1 MYNNDYKFT
10 CEVINLKKIVAFFVL
25 FALVLLPAT
34 SALAEP
40 QHMKRIK
47 EATRLINKMAIEEDA
62 ENLADVVKS
71 GKAVAIFPNVK
82 KAGFIVGGQY
92 GDGVVFVKDGKGGWL
107 GPAFMTIVGGS
118 IGYQIGLES
127 VGLVLVVT
135 NQKGV
140 VAFTGGKSFKL
151 GADIDVAAGPVGRR
165 ASASTDTRFTAAIY
179 SYSMAQG
186 LFAGVGVDG
195 SVINQNREASKN
207 YWGKALEAKQALSR
221 PAKDKRV
228 TDLVKALNN
237 LQKKAK

>member
-1 MYNNDYKFT
+1 MKKF
-10 CEVINLKKIVAFFVL
+10 VATFVSL
-25 FALVLLPAT
+25 VMIMSLASSVFAM
-34 SALAEP
+34 P

-62 ENLADVVKS
+62 ESLADVVKS
-71 GKAVAIFPNVK
+71 GKAVAIFPGVS

-92 GDGVVFVKDGKGGWL
+92 GDGVVFVKDGKGGWN

-135 NQKGV
+135 NQKGLR
-140 VAFTGGKSFKL
+140 AFTGGKSFKL

-165 ASASTDTRFTAAIY
+165 ASASTDTRFRAAIY
-179 SYSMAQG
+179 SYSIAQG
-186 LFAGVGVDG
+186 LFAGIGVDG

-207 YWGKALEAKQALSR
+207 YWGKALEAKDALAR
-221 PAKDKRV
+221 PAKDQRV
-228 TDLVKALNN
+228 ADLVKALNN
-237 LQKKAK
+237 LQKQAK